1 MEVPNP
7 AKRWDK
13 PCFHLRTDED
23 LPLSEILSS
32 IENTDKNKPKN
43 PISTK
48 EE

>member
-13 PCFHLRTDED
+13 PCFQVRTEEET
-23 LPLSEILSS
+23 PLEEVYDALL
-32 IENTDKNKPKN
+32 ETKNKPRN

>member
-7 AKRWDK
+7 AKRWDQ
-13 PCFHLRTDED
+13 PCFHLRTEEE
-23 LPLSEILSS
+23 LPLEDIFAAILDS
-32 IENTDKNKPKN
+32 DKNKPKN